1 MVLELRSKGGDMK
14 IGDLVQD
21 AYNPERTGIIMN
33 QVGVVDRWIVF
44 WSRGSF
50 EAYWSI
56 DLEVISESR

>member
-1 MVLELRSKGGDMK
+1 MK